1 MLRPIHAVTAIALC
15 AVLVAC
21 DDTSADEGPRAG
33 AAISGAAPVM
43 GSAAHADGRDWF
55 APSGERTEFASVG
68 LSIERPA
75 GFLSEPAQGYAVL
88 SAPEYGAS
96 IALARLSQPYAVA
109 LRGYDAAG
117 MAQRGTAIDASEDVE
132 IAGLKGLLSS
142 GTTSTGGLELRRV
155 LLLLG
160 DDTRSWLVT
169 ANAPVELWE
178 SCGEGLIAAVRS
190 VRPFAPN
197 GPAPPR

>member
-1 MLRPIHAVTAIALC
+1 MLRPIHALTAIALC
-15 AVLVAC
+15 SVLVAC
-21 DDTSADEGPRAG
+21 DDTTAAEGPRAG
-33 AAISGAAPVM
+33 AATSGAAPA
-43 GSAAHADGRDWF
+43 SAALVGGRDWF

-75 GFLSEPAQGYAVL
+75 GFVSEPAQGYAVL
-88 SAPEYGAS
+88 SAPEHGAS
-96 IALARLSQPYAVA
+96 IALARLSQPYSVA

-132 IAGLKGLLSS
+132 IAGLKGLLST
-142 GTTSTGGLELRRV
+142 GTTSANGLELRRV

-190 VRPFAPN
+190 VRPVVPN